1 MNFSAGM
8 RRNDYRS
15 ETIIRKFLTR
25 RKWVLG
31 IVVAV
36 IAASIGGPVYA
47 HGIYEEGHTYTSTY
61 NCTWSRAEISHGSGG
76 GYSKASVVSKKNRGR
91 LYTCKD
97 RLDRPIKH
105 LRAKW
110 TLYKKNGSSWT
121 YCLSSNYWYNGR
133 TASKSENYRNH
144 GSSPPCGIG
153 EYMTKTEGGVLIGTW
168 HGTPIESGVYG
179 HNL

>member
-1 MNFSAGM
+1 M
-8 RRNDYRS
+8 
-15 ETIIRKFLTR
+15 IRKFLTR

-47 HGIYEEGHTYTSTY
+47 HVVSEEGNTYTSTY
-61 NCTWSRAEISHGSGG
+61 NCTWNRAEISHGSGG
-76 GYSKASVVSKKNRGR
+76 GYSKATVVSKKNRGR

-110 TLYKKNGSSWT
+110 VLYRKNNSSWIH
-121 YCLSSNYWYNGR
+121 CLSGNWWLNG
-133 TASKSENYRNH
+133 TTSSKLENYRDH
-144 GSSPPCGIG
+144 GSSPPCGSG
-153 EYMTKTEGGVLIGTW
+153 EYMTKSHAQVLIGTW
-168 HGTPIESGVYG
+168 YGTPLESGVYG
-179 HNL
+179 HNLP